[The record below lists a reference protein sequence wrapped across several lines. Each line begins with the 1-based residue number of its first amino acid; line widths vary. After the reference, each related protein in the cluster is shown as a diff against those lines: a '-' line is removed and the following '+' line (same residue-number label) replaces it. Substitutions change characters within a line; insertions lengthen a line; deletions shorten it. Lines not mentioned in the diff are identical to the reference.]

1 MATKSILVNFNG
13 CPSTVDSLMP
23 DNGLASLAG
32 SLLENGHETHI
43 IDFSTVDI
51 IRRMIPEAVSR
62 ELSIVYEE
70 SMADMKAG
78 RQISKTTLE
87 HLLELDHHLEKH
99 KQLELLKISDEIA
112 DEAARVGADF
122 IGFKLWT
129 GEGFDGSVKI
139 ATNIRKKL
147 PDVKLFAGGPHVD
160 WFMEN
165 ILEYTDVFDVLAY
178 GEGEETIKFLADYA
192 DNKYD
197 LSDIPNVIY
206 RKNGKIN
213 ITHPKRIEDLNLLPE
228 PVYDET
234 TYPAMKGDQK
244 IRFIMIDESRGCPN
258 ACYFCI
264 HPQKSGS
271 KWRKRDPFRT
281 IDLIK
286 KLSHQLNTSA
296 FRLAGSNTPP
306 DLRKEMAQELIRRQL
321 RVSYA
326 GFGHVRGREDYDLLR
341 TSGCLSLAFG
351 VESGSQRILDQ
362 DLNKKTKVEQI
373 VSALTSCKRAG
384 ILTVASIIVPCPHDT
399 DETIKETLDLLLK
412 TRPDSVTV
420 QLPGLIPGAY
430 WYKNRE
436 SFGFEIDDDYMVKLM
451 LYKIKLLLPPMLWE
465 PLPYKLNRRIH
476 SQSVTIAQ
484 SVTAELERNDIL
496 TGIGDFLLLI
506 ARFIGVSAKEI
517 RDLNRRMF
525 FIGDYVKVRNV
536 LRAFNDQVGITRGSW
551 RSS

>member
-51 IRRMIPEAVSR
+51 IRRMIPEAISR

-70 SMADMKAG
+70 SIAAG
-78 RQISKTTLE
+78 HQLSKTTLE
-87 HLLELDHHLEKH
+87 HLLELDHDLERH
-99 KQLELLKISDEIA
+99 KQLELLKIGDEIV
-112 DEAARVGADF
+112 DEATRIGADF

-129 GEGFDGSVKI
+129 GEGFEGSVKI

-147 PDVKLFAGGPHVD
+147 PNIKLFAGGPHVD

-165 ILEYTDVFDVLAY
+165 IFEYTDVFDVLAY

-197 LSDIPNVIY
+197 LSDISNVIY
-206 RKNGKIN
+206 QKNGKIN
-213 ITHPKRIEDLNLLPE
+213 VTPPKRIKDLNLLPE

-234 TYPAMKGDQK
+234 IYPAMKGDQK

-258 ACYFCI
+258 SCYFCI
-264 HPQKSGS
+264 HPQKSGN

-281 IDLIK
+281 VDLIE

-306 DLRKEMAQELIRRQL
+306 DLRKEIAQELIRRKL
-321 RVSYA
+321 KIGYA
-326 GFGHVRGREDYDLLR
+326 GFGHVRGNEDYDLLYK
-341 TSGCLSLAFG
+341 SGCLSLAFG

-384 ILTVASIIVPCPHDT
+384 ILTVASIIIPCPHDT
-399 DETIKETLDLLLK
+399 DETIKETLDLLIR
-412 TRPDSVTV
+412 TRPDSVTI

-436 SFGFEIDDDYMVKLM
+436 SFDFEIDDDYMVKLM
-451 LYKIKLLLPPMLWE
+451 LYKIKLLLPPMLWDS
-465 PLPYKLNRRIH
+465 LPYKLNGRTH
-476 SQSVTIAQ
+476 NQFSAIAQ
-484 SVTAELERNDIL
+484 SITTELEKNDIL

-506 ARFIGVSAKEI
+506 AKFLGISTREI

-525 FIGDYVKVRNV
+525 FVGDHVKIKDVIRT
-536 LRAFNDQVGITRGSW
+536 FNDHVRHFQG
-551 RSS
+551 